1 MYPYIKQVLLCSLC
15 SVPAETLDRWQRKA
29 VLSNPGLD
37 LEVPVEIGV
46 IFLAHFADEMLLRA
60 VVLQGKP
67 PPQLH
72 LHLRAMAGRTS
83 TLLSWLV
90 YPSLAPIQEV
100 CNSYHVLA
108 TKVSSSKLNRSTLR
122 FDI

>member
-1 MYPYIKQVLLCSLC
+1 MLYHYIQQELLCSLL
-15 SVPAETLDRWQRKA
+15 SFPAETLDRWQRKA

-67 PPQLH
+67 PLG
-72 LHLRAMAGRTS
+72 LTCTLRAIAGYTC
-83 TLLSWLV
+83 TLLS
-90 YPSLAPIQEV
+90 
-100 CNSYHVLA
+100 
-108 TKVSSSKLNRSTLR
+108 
-122 FDI
+122 